1 MSVQRGLLLI
11 ADIAGYTRFM
21 EFHRSDLAHAQ
32 DIVARLLE
40 AMIDASPTLELVE
53 GEGDAAFMCRPVP
66 GGTGPELAET
76 AVRQSVAMHGAFQP
90 SQQQMACLNK
100 HQCLG
105 CAMIAIMLAMVIS
118 HMW

>member
-1 MSVQRGLLLI
+1 MAVQRGLLLI

-53 GEGDAAFMCRPVP
+53 VEGDAAFMYRPVP

-76 AVRQSVAMHGAFQP
+76 AVRPSVAMDGACHASQP
-90 SQQQMACLNK
+90 QMASLDK
-100 HQCLG
+100 YPVQG
-105 CAMIAIMLAMVIS
+105 S
-118 HMW
+118 RQ

>member
-1 MSVQRGLLLI
+1 MAVQRGLLLI

-53 GEGDAAFMCRPVP
+53 VEGDAAFMYRPVP
-66 GGTGPELAET
+66 GGTGPELAEA
-76 AVRQSVAMHGAFQP
+76 AVRHAAALAGACDA
-90 SQQQMACLNK
+90 SQQKMGRLNK
-100 HQCLG
+100 CPRLG
-105 CAMIAIMLAMVIS
+105 GA
-118 HMW
+118 

>member
-1 MSVQRGLLLI
+1 MAVQRGLLLI

-40 AMIDASPTLELVE
+40 AMIDACPTLELAA
-53 GEGDAAFMCRPVP
+53 GEGDAAFMYRPVP

-76 AVRQSVAMHGAFQP
+76 ALRQSVAMHGGFHA
-90 SQQQMACLNK
+90 SQQKLAGINTCASQACS
-100 HQCLG
+100 Q
-105 CAMIAIMLAMVIS
+105 
-118 HMW
+118 